1 MTQKLAILEEV
12 TDLRTVW
19 PHEAL
24 DFTPWLAE
32 NLQLLSDTIGVDI
45 VLDERESDVGSF
57 SVDIYG
63 YESDTDRKVI
73 IENQPEDTNHDHL
86 GKLITYA
93 AGKSAGIVIWLVKRA
108 RDEHRAAIEWLN
120 SHTDDSVSF
129 FLCEIKLYRIGDSDP
144 AVKFEL
150 IESPN
155 SWLKESSAPSI
166 QGAGKQTR
174 FAFWSAFIDYAFDN
188 TPFAQEFGKRKPSTY
203 NWLAFYIGV
212 GSAHINLIQAHTRS
226 TLGVSL
232 IINEDKDMFNYLFQ
246 RKADIEG
253 ELGFALA
260 WNGAQ
265 DKKMSTARIEH
276 VTQYSEPDE
285 WRETFDW
292 AIETAIKMKKVF
304 KRHIT
309 QFQEAVDAVDESLY
323 DPEK

>member
-63 YESDTDRKVI
+63 YESDTDGKVLH
-73 IENQPEDTNHDHL
+73 EKQLEDTNHDHL

-129 FLCEIKLYRIGDSDP
+129 FLCEIKLYRIGGSDP

-155 SWLKESSAPSI
+155 SWLKETSTPSI

-203 NWLAFYIGV
+203 NWLAFYF
-212 GSAHINLIQAHTRS
+212 GSGTSPSI
-226 TLGVSL
+226 
-232 IINEDKDMFNYLFQ
+232 
-246 RKADIEG
+246 
-253 ELGFALA
+253 
-260 WNGAQ
+260 
-265 DKKMSTARIEH
+265 
-276 VTQYSEPDE
+276 
-285 WRETFDW
+285 
-292 AIETAIKMKKVF
+292 
-304 KRHIT
+304 
-309 QFQEAVDAVDESLY
+309 
-323 DPEK
+323 